1 MEWLVELYNISM
13 SFIYSLFLSIPQ
25 MAKDLFFWIIEQL
38 LSVMEWAA
46 NLVLNLF
53 APIDVSQYLTA
64 IPPNISWVFSQ
75 IGLPNCLFIIGTA
88 IIIRLTLQLIPFVR
102 LGS

>member
-1 MEWLVELYNISM
+1 MEWLVELFNIVM

-25 MAKDLFFWIIEQL
+25 LFKDLFFWIVDQL
-38 LSVMEWAA
+38 LLVMKWAA
-46 NLVLNLF
+46 DMVLALF

-64 IPPNISWVFSQ
+64 IPSNVAWVFMT
-75 IGLPNCLFIIGTA
+75 IGLPNCLLIIGTA
-88 IIIRLTLQLIPFVR
+88 IVIRLTLQLIPFVR